1 MLEFALD
8 NPEIP
13 IGIVTDQ
20 HLKRRNF
27 LSMLFLLM
35 VSKWPRFTL
44 LHSTR
49 PMVFK
54 NLKEVADIVCILT

>member
-20 HLKRRNF
+20 HLKRWNF

-35 VSKWPRFTL
+35 VSKWPMFACYVKGAVVVGEKAL
-44 LHSTR
+44 TR
-49 PMVFK
+49 
-54 NLKEVADIVCILT
+54 